1 MSRIAV
7 VLFTPG
13 GPDGP
18 QAVRPFL
25 KNLFSDPAIIRA
37 PGWLRWIIA
46 ALISRLRAPLAV
58 KNYAVM
64 GGASPLNA
72 ETQKQAD
79 ALAAELGKRRPA
91 DETRVFTAMRYW
103 RPLTEAT

>member
-1 MSRIAV
+1 MKIAV
-7 VLFTPG
+7 VLFNLG

-18 QAVRPFL
+18 KAVRPFL

-46 ALISRLRAPLAV
+46 ELISRVRERLAIA
-58 KNYAVM
+58 NYAVM

-72 ETQKQAD
+72 ETRAQAE
-79 ALAAELGKRRPA
+79 ALAGELAGRRPC
-91 DETRVFTAMRYW
+91 DET
-103 RPLTEAT
+103 